1 MEQYPEMAISSQT
14 YDPYMMITAVEIA
27 AGLQEGKTY
36 DKQVIIPPKTL
47 DRGTYQAWLDEN
59 GITPEA
65 PY

>member
-14 YDPYMMITAVEIA
+14 YDPYMMIKCVEIA

-36 DKQVIIPPKTL
+36 DAKTIIPAKTL
-47 DRGTYQAWLDEN
+47 DLGTYKAWLDEN
-59 GITPEA
+59 HITPDA